1 MSIIEELRELSDKDS
16 IERSFMHYIEEAKQI
31 AMAGKREM
39 TMNIMK
45 KSFFEEQIKPGADV
59 GAFYD
64 SQYKIIQK
72 FMDEGFTVTEEKPS
86 PIIIANVSESAED
99 EFKRD
104 FEQRYLESKIKIS
117 W

>member
-1 MSIIEELRELSDKDS
+1 MSFLAY
-16 IERSFMHYIEEAKQI
+16 F
-31 AMAGKREM
+31 
-39 TMNIMK
+39 IMK

-59 GAFYD
+59 DACYD

-72 FMDEGFTVTEEKPS
+72 FRDEGFTVTEEKTS
-86 PIIIANVSESAED
+86 PIIIANVSESTED
-99 EFKRD
+99 TFKRD